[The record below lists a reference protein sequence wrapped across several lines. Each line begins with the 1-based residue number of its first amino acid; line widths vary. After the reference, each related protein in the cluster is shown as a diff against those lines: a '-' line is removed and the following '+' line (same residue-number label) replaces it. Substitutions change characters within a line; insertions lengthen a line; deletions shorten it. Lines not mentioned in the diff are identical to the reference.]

1 VKQYGFESRY
11 RTNFGDDNQYLLA
24 FVALVE
30 LRKPLLDCEKVKE
43 APAGDVDGD
52 TSSTKNFPL
61 YIPSER
67 QQGPQH
73 QGYLPLT
80 STGGV
85 HFKVLPP
92 SHAPGVEYAIN
103 SMHRLL
109 KGHALMYP
117 IKYLKIIGKSGDSRG
132 KESFYQAAT
141 EFGADNLATI
151 DRATLSGVQVDDFS
165 AMVVVSA
172 IFGVKVMHPQNVMAN
187 SAKAFGSEVTL
198 HGVNCDEAFLSH
210 MFRFRASDAT
220 HMEDLNVLYMM
231 PQMDAPVSPTLAALL
246 SKPGAAARLVSTWLR
261 ELSMQ
266 NKRLAG
272 LKSAGFTPAD
282 FATLSLPI
290 VLPTHAG
297 AQVLHMLTKACAVLQ
312 EASTTGRVVTHSDL
326 LVALEAALAERYA
339 EQRIHSARNP
349 VLSFMD
355 VHKTCHLERAA
366 SIRINPQIKNTFV
379 VDVDHTAAEVLN
391 TLEFNTLPD
400 SPEEQS
406 VYSAIFDNFS
416 FLPALHLRH
425 ISESQ
430 LRMLF
435 TRLLDWNKQAFV
447 QLSAMRPLKGA
458 SPPRQDDKIR
468 PAVRTAV
475 KSVTICGLSQAA
487 AREFAA
493 SAIVSQIQQELGVKV
508 NFDVPLSKK

>member
-1 VKQYGFESRY
+1 
-11 RTNFGDDNQYLLA
+11 LLA

-30 LRKPLLDCEKVKE
+30 ARKPLLDCERPKDVLV
-43 APAGDVDGD
+43 GDVDAD
-52 TSSTKNFPL
+52 SSFTKNFPL

-141 EFGADNLATI
+141 EFGAENLAVI
-151 DRATLSGVQVDDFS
+151 DRAALSGVQLDDFS
-165 AMVVVSA
+165 AMMIVSA
-172 IFGVKVMHPQNVMAN
+172 IFGVKVMHPQNVMA
-187 SAKAFGSEVTL
+187 SAAKAFGSEVTL

-210 MFRFRASDAT
+210 MFRFRASDAA
-220 HMEDLNVLYMM
+220 HLEDLNVLYMM
-231 PQMDAPVSPTLAALL
+231 PQMDAAVSPTLAALL

-297 AQVLHMLTKACAVLQ
+297 AQVLYMLSKACAVLQ
-312 EASTTGRVVTHSDL
+312 EATTTGRVVTHSDL
-326 LVALEAALAERYA
+326 LVALESALAERYA
-339 EQRIHSARNP
+339 EQRIKNTRNP
-349 VLSFMD
+349 LSSFMD
-355 VHKTCHLERAA
+355 THRTCHLERAA
-366 SIRINPQIKNTFV
+366 SIKINPQIKNTFV
-379 VDVDHTAAEVLN
+379 VDVDHTAAEVLD
-391 TLEFNTLPD
+391 TLDFSTLPD
-400 SPEEQS
+400 SPEEQNI
-406 VYSAIFDNFS
+406 YSALFDNFS
-416 FLPALHLRH
+416 FLPSLHLRR

-430 LRMLF
+430 LRMVF
-435 TRLLDWNKQAFV
+435 TRLLDWNRHAFV
-447 QLSAMRPLKGA
+447 QLASMRPPRGA

-468 PAVRTAV
+468 PSVRTAV

-493 SAIVSQIQQELGVKV
+493 SAIVNQIQQELGVKV
-508 NFDVPLSKK
+508 SFDVPLSKK